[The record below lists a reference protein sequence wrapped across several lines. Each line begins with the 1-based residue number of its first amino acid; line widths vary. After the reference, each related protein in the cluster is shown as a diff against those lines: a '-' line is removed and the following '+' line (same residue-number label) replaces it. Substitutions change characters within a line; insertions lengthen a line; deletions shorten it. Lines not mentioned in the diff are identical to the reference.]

1 MTSTLKSRA
10 ATLTMVIDQGADF
23 NPYLPWKDSSGSYF
37 NLTGYTGT
45 ITIKDASTGATIDT
59 WTSGADEIV
68 FGTGDTNIQIVIADT
83 VTADYDFTT
92 ANYDFFIIDTLGD
105 KRLLLTG
112 QMTLNRSV

>member
-1 MTSTLKSRA
+1 MTTTLKSRA
-10 ATLTMVIDQGADF
+10 ADLTIVIDQGADF
-23 NPYLPWKDSSGSYF
+23 KPYLPWKDSDGNYF
-37 NLTGYTGT
+37 NLIGYTGT

-83 VTADYDFTT
+83 VTSAYDFTT
-92 ANYDFFIIDTLGD
+92 ADYDFMITDTGGD

-112 QMTLNRSV
+112 QITLNRSV